1 MKKYFVTR
9 SVLVTTTEIIESEMG
24 PEDLKETVDTKM
36 KSLAGEI
43 SDLGLAK
50 KYGDVHYSFPYETQ
64 VTEIVKPFK

>member
-9 SVLVTTTEIIESEMG
+9 SVLVTVTEIVESESG
-24 PEDLKETVDTKM
+24 PEEVKDVVDNQK

-43 SDLGLAK
+43 SALGLADK
-50 KYGDVHYSFPYETQ
+50 FGDVKYTFPYETQ

>member
-9 SVLVTTTEIIESEMG
+9 SVLVTVTEIVEAETDT
-24 PEDLKETVDTKM
+24 EDVKNIIDNQK

-50 KYGDVHYSFPYETQ
+50 KFGDVHYTFPYETQ
-64 VTEIVKPFK
+64 VTEIK

>member
-9 SVLVTTTEIIESEMG
+9 SVLVTVTEIVESESG
-24 PEDLKETVDTKM
+24 PEEVKDAVDNQA

-50 KYGDVHYSFPYETQ
+50 KFGDVKYTFPFETQ
-64 VTEIVKPFK
+64 VTEIIKPKL

>member
-64 VTEIVKPFK
+64 VTEIIKPFK

>member
-9 SVLVTTTEIIESEMG
+9 SVLVTVTEIVESESG
-24 PEDLKETVDTKM
+24 SEEVKDAVDNQA

-50 KYGDVHYSFPYETQ
+50 KFGDVSYTFPYETQ
-64 VTEIVKPFK
+64 VTEIR

>member
-9 SVLVTTTEIIESEMG
+9 SVLVTVTEIVEAETSA
-24 PEDLKETVDTKM
+24 EDVKNIIDNQK

-43 SDLGLAK
+43 SALGLADK
-50 KYGDVHYSFPYETQ
+50 FGDVKYTFPYETQ

>member
-9 SVLVTTTEIIESEMG
+9 SVLVTVTEIVEAETSA
-24 PEDLKETVDTKM
+24 EDVKNIIDNQK

-50 KYGDVHYSFPYETQ
+50 KFGDVRYTFPYETQ

>member
-9 SVLVTTTEIIESEMG
+9 SVLVTVTEIVESETSA
-24 PEDLKETVDTKM
+24 EDVKNIMDNKA

-50 KYGDVHYSFPYETQ
+50 KFGDVKYTFPYETQ
-64 VTEIVKPFK
+64 VIEIIKPKL

>member
-9 SVLVTTTEIIESEMG
+9 SVLVTVTEIVEA
-24 PEDLKETVDTKM
+24 ETSADDVKNIIDTKK

-50 KYGDVHYSFPYETQ
+50 KFGDVKYTFPYETQ
-64 VTEIVKPFK
+64 VTEIK

>member
-9 SVLVTTTEIIESEMG
+9 SVLVTVTEIVESESG
-24 PEDLKETVDTKM
+24 PEEVKDAVDNQA

-50 KYGDVHYSFPYETQ
+50 KFGDVSYTFPYETQ
-64 VTEIVKPFK
+64 VTEIR

>member
-9 SVLVTTTEIIESEMG
+9 SVLVTVTEIVEAETDA
-24 PEDLKETVDTKM
+24 EDVKNIIDNQK

-50 KYGDVHYSFPYETQ
+50 KFGDVHYTFPYETQ
-64 VTEIVKPFK
+64 VTEIK

>member
-9 SVLVTTTEIIESEMG
+9 SVLVTVTEIVEAETSA
-24 PEDLKETVDTKM
+24 EDVKNIIDNQK

-50 KYGDVHYSFPYETQ
+50 KFGDVKYEFPYETV
-64 VTEIVKPFK
+64 VTPIYRK

>member
-43 SDLGLAK
+43 SDLGLAN
-50 KYGDVHYSFPYETQ
+50 KYGDVHYSFPNETI
-64 VTEIVKPFK
+64 VTPIN

>member
-64 VTEIVKPFK
+64 VTEIN